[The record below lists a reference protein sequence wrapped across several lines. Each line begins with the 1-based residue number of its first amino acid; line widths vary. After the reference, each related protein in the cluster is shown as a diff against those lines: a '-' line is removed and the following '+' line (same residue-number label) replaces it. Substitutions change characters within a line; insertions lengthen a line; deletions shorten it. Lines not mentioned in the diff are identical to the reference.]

1 MLPLLVQSALAL
13 ACLLFVVSL
22 PIAKLPIAG
31 TMRRVAA
38 ALFLVALFPSVFFG
52 LIARPSTATG
62 GPSSPVSPSAAAE
75 PLSVI
80 AGLVLLCLLSYAI
93 LEIRKRFTKT
103 SSKDAWS
110 EFVSLRSSGKK
121 PVSDPRTTH
130 TPSLFD
136 EEP

>member
-13 ACLLFVVSL
+13 ACLLLVVSL

-38 ALFLVALFPSVFFG
+38 SLFLVAFFPSVLFS
-52 LIARPSTATG
+52 LIARPSTAA
-62 GPSSPVSPSAAAE
+62 GPSSPVPPSAPAE
-75 PLSVI
+75 PLSVL
-80 AGLVLLCLLSYAI
+80 AGLVLLCLLSYAV
-93 LEIRKRFTKT
+93 LELRKRFTKT

-121 PVSDPRTTH
+121 PVSDSRTTH